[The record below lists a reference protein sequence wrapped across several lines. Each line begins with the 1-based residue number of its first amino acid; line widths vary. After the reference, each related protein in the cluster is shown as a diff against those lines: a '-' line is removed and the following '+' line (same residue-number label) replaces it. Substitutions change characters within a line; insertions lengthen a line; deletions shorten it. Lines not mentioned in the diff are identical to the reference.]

1 MKFNQVNKFIKER
14 GSRSKL
20 KSLRRKLLEAQCEV
34 TDLHELLMEELAPDD
49 FLFNDDWIAEVD
61 ECINEVN
68 EYLLSKANDPPSDV
82 MSNTAWV

>member
-1 MKFNQVNKFIKER
+1 MIDKLKKKRSGKKSIITMKFNQVNKFIKER

-49 FLFNDDWIAEVD
+49 FLFNDD
-61 ECINEVN
+61 
-68 EYLLSKANDPPSDV
+68 
-82 MSNTAWV
+82 

>member
-20 KSLRRKLLEAQCEV
+20 KSLRRRLLEAQCEV

-49 FLFNDDWIAEVD
+49 FLFNDD
-61 ECINEVN
+61 
-68 EYLLSKANDPPSDV
+68 
-82 MSNTAWV
+82 

>member
-49 FLFNDDWIAEVD
+49 FLFNDD
-61 ECINEVN
+61 
-68 EYLLSKANDPPSDV
+68 
-82 MSNTAWV
+82 